1 VSIKAEEYRRKA
13 AFCKRMAQ
21 QAYDDEAKRELEELA
36 RGWQYLAEYVE
47 RTSQTVLFVSRRT
60 DDDQ

>member
-1 VSIKAEEYRRKA
+1 
-13 AFCKRMAQ
+13 MAQ

-60 DDDQ
+60 DGDQ